1 MAVGTST
8 WFIPFALA
16 LTLLTAPLSVRDPVV
31 MAPILV
37 AATAFAAYSLGLD
50 GTRGGYG
57 AFLTA
62 QVVLLGVWASGMVA
76 LALVQ
81 LR

>member
-1 MAVGTST
+1 MRTST
-8 WFIPFALA
+8 WFIPFALG

-37 AATAFAAYSLGLD
+37 AATVFAVYSLRLD
-50 GTRGGYG
+50 RKRGVLG
-57 AFLTA
+57 AVLAA
-62 QVVLLGVWASGMVA
+62 QVVLLGLCALGMVV

-81 LR
+81 LG